1 MEKMTR
7 KAGSA
12 KRRGLGKSPALAA
25 PPPPMPTGLF
35 GGGPHEK
42 FSTHTI
48 SKYVTKKKNLHCIK
62 YGAYDL
68 EE

>member
-25 PPPPMPTGLF
+25 PRCQRARSVVDPLRSSVQIQFQNT
-35 GGGPHEK
+35 
-42 FSTHTI
+42 
-48 SKYVTKKKNLHCIK
+48 VTKNKNRRCIK